1 MGMVKSKNIWL
12 LQVYVDTRYNYVD
25 ETLRKIYSQGEWML
39 ARTIFPKALRVNITL
54 KIDSSR
60 SNN

>member
-25 ETLRKIYSQGEWML
+25 ETSRKIYSQGE
-39 ARTIFPKALRVNITL
+39 
-54 KIDSSR
+54 
-60 SNN
+60 